1 VGPCLGATAQRL
13 IGEGVGSAVFSAKS
27 RTVTW
32 VSGMGGLFASL
43 PTPGFAHLRFFGE
56 ATVLVSPARP
66 RFVIDQLGPV
76 HEPALAAPR
85 LHLGCEW
92 IF

>member
-1 VGPCLGATAQRL
+1 
-13 IGEGVGSAVFSAKS
+13 
-27 RTVTW
+27 
-32 VSGMGGLFASL
+32 MGGLFASL

-56 ATVLVSPARP
+56 ASVLVSPVRP

-76 HEPALAAPR
+76 HEPALAAPQ
-85 LHLGCEW
+85 LDLGCEW

>member
-1 VGPCLGATAQRL
+1 V
-13 IGEGVGSAVFSAKS
+13 
-27 RTVTW
+27 
-32 VSGMGGLFASL
+32 
-43 PTPGFAHLRFFGE
+43 PTPGFAHLRFFTE

-66 RFVIDQLGPV
+66 RFVINQLGPV

-85 LHLGCEW
+85 LDLGCEW